1 MTFYNHEV
9 KKQMN
14 WKEKEENIEYKIYV
28 KVDENENW
36 LIRRLEI
43 YETEYHDGN
52 YVSDVLI
59 LEIKEGD
66 YYVER
71 YKVRMNWNGT
81 GRDDILTLTFN
92 DYADEPLLIFYYD
105 EISQHVNE
113 HGVKETIEYIK
124 NFIVDAI
131 ATSLTDKICELKEI
145 Y

>member
-1 MTFYNHEV
+1 MSETHEEILPTHWEEWEENV
-9 KKQMN
+9 KYTIDV
-14 WKEKEENIEYKIYV
+14 EIDKEEP
-28 KVDENENW
+28 W

-52 YVSDVLI
+52 YVSETTI
-59 LEIKEGD
+59 LEIKEGN
-66 YYVER
+66 YCVER
-71 YKVRMNWNGT
+71 YKIRMNWNGT

-131 ATSLTDKICELKEI
+131 ATSLTDKLCELKEI